1 METQPKASSQLE
13 APLKLK
19 LAGDLKVSLR
29 KGEKVRVSVIRLAL
43 SALNYAEIAKQST
56 LTDSDVMGVIAREIR
71 QRQESIE
78 AFRKGNRQDLV
89 DKESAE
95 VAVLQDY
102 LPRQLSREEIAAEA
116 RRIIAEVGAR
126 GPADKSK
133 VMPRIIAQLKGKAD
147 GREINNVVTELLSS
161 P

>member
-102 LPRQLSREEIAAEA
+102 LPRQLSREEITAEA